1 MGKSLIITEKPSV
14 AVEFAK
20 VLQVSGRKDG
30 YIENDKYVITWCV
43 GHLVGMV
50 YPESYDEK
58 YKKWKLE
65 DLPFLPRDYKY
76 DVIENVKKQYD
87 MQTSTAYT
95 GQVTREKKVRPSK
108 KISVILAEY
117 VRAWKNF
124 VYGLTPRQKK
134 KSFVASRKQSQ

>member
-50 YPESYDEK
+50 YPEAYDEK
-58 YKKWKLE
+58 YKKWKGRRKIIIPQCCCCILKILE
-65 DLPFLPRDYKY
+65 AF
-76 DVIENVKKQYD
+76 
-87 MQTSTAYT
+87 
-95 GQVTREKKVRPSK
+95 EKLLQMIRQFTK
-108 KISVILAEY
+108 LAEY
-117 VRAWKNF
+117 EIRILK
-124 VYGLTPRQKK
+124 
-134 KSFVASRKQSQ
+134 